1 VSERD
6 NENRI
11 APAQPRKQEPRRGP
25 GPGGGP
31 PWMRGGNEKPKDLKK
46 SLKKLFGFLAPFKW
60 KIIFVILLSN
70 ISTVLSQFVP
80 KITAEIT
87 NELARVIGL
96 RASGIHELINYSLIN
111 RTLMILLGFYLLSV
125 LFAYFQGFTMTSVTT
140 TITYNFRNAIMQK
153 INKLPVGFFH
163 SMTHGEVM
171 SRITNDVETLSQ
183 NLTQTIMQ
191 AVNTVITLVMV
202 LVLMLT
208 MSWKLTLI
216 AVLMIPGSAL
226 VTLFMV
232 KVSQKYF
239 RKQQSLLGTVNGTV
253 EEVLSGHTVVKAF
266 NAEGRIM
273 REFDVHNDE
282 LYNTAWK
289 AQFLTGFM
297 MPMMNFIGNLGYVA
311 VCMVGAMMVT
321 NGTDGLNV
329 GDIQAF
335 ITYIRSFTQPI
346 TQLANISS
354 QLQSTAAAAERVF
367 DFLDEPEETDVDT
380 KYNID
385 SDPIVGDVTFEHV
398 KFAYEYIEKD
408 EDEEGPEAMFKKMQE
423 EMEAREQAK
432 LDKKASKGKK
442 GAAGPGGGF
451 PGDGNMPKGGF
462 PGGGRMP
469 RGGFPGARMSG
480 GGMPGGGMPGG
491 GGFPGGGGGM
501 PRGGFPGMPGGKK
514 DVKKLGSDEDALP
527 KKKKSGE
534 PVIKDFS
541 AHVSAGQKVAIVGPT
556 GAGKTTMV
564 KLLMRFHDLNGGA
577 ILVDGKNIA
586 NYTRRDLRREF
597 GMVLQDTWLY
607 NGTIMENIRY
617 GRPDATDEE
626 VIAAAKAAQV
636 DHFVRTLPESYGMML
651 NEETTNISQGQK
663 QLLTIARAILADSRI
678 LILDEA
684 TSSVDTRTEI
694 LIQRAMDNLLE
705 GRTSFIIAH
714 RLSTIRNADLIL
726 CMKDGDIV
734 EQGTHEQLLAQ
745 NGFYADLYNSQFED
759 VGNAS

>member
-1 VSERD
+1 
-6 NENRI
+6 
-11 APAQPRKQEPRRGP
+11 
-25 GPGGGP
+25 
-31 PWMRGGNEKPKDLKK
+31 
-46 SLKKLFGFLAPFKW
+46 
-60 KIIFVILLSN
+60 
-70 ISTVLSQFVP
+70 
-80 KITAEIT
+80 
-87 NELARVIGL
+87 
-96 RASGIHELINYSLIN
+96 
-111 RTLMILLGFYLLSV
+111 
-125 LFAYFQGFTMTSVTT
+125 MTSVTT

-367 DFLDEPEETDVDT
+367 DFLDEPEETDIDT

-469 RGGFPGARMSG
+469 RGGFPG

-491 GGFPGGGGGM
+491 GGFPGGGM

-636 DHFVRTLPESYGMML
+636 DHFVRTLPESYSMML

>member
-1 VSERD
+1 
-6 NENRI
+6 
-11 APAQPRKQEPRRGP
+11 
-25 GPGGGP
+25 
-31 PWMRGGNEKPKDLKK
+31 M
-46 SLKKLFGFLAPFKW
+46 
-60 KIIFVILLSN
+60 
-70 ISTVLSQFVP
+70 
-80 KITAEIT
+80 
-87 NELARVIGL
+87 
-96 RASGIHELINYSLIN
+96 
-111 RTLMILLGFYLLSV
+111 SV

-367 DFLDEPEETDVDT
+367 DFLDEPEETDIDT

-469 RGGFPGARMSG
+469 RGGFPG

-491 GGFPGGGGGM
+491 GGFPGGGM

-636 DHFVRTLPESYGMML
+636 DHFVRTLPESYSMML

>member
-1 VSERD
+1 
-6 NENRI
+6 
-11 APAQPRKQEPRRGP
+11 
-25 GPGGGP
+25 
-31 PWMRGGNEKPKDLKK
+31 MRGGGEKPKDFKN
-46 SLKKLFGFLAPFKW
+46 SIKKLFTFLAPFKW
-60 KIIFVILLSN
+60 RIIFVVLMSN
-70 ISTVLSQFVP
+70 IATALTQFVP
-80 KITAEIT
+80 RVTARIT
-87 NELARVIGL
+87 NELTRVVTQ
-96 RASGIHELINYSLIN
+96 RASGVQAGVDYALINKML
-111 RTLMILLGFYLLSV
+111 LILLGFYLLSV
-125 LFAYFQGFTMTSVTT
+125 MFAYVQGFTMTSVTT
-140 TITYNFRNAIMQK
+140 TITYNFRNAIMRK
-153 INKLPVGFFH
+153 INRLPVGFFH

-191 AVNTVITLVMV
+191 AINTVITLV
-202 LVLMLT
+202 LVLALMIS

-216 AVLMIPGSAL
+216 ALLMIPGSAL

-253 EEVLSGHTVVKAF
+253 EEILSGHTVIKAF
-266 NAEGRIM
+266 NGEGRVM
-273 REFDVHNDE
+273 REFDTHNNE

-311 VCMVGAMMVT
+311 VCLVGAYLVT
-321 NGTDGLNV
+321 SGDGMTV

-346 TQLANISS
+346 TQLAQISS

-367 DFLDEPEETDVDT
+367 AFLDEPEE
-380 KYNID
+380 ID
-385 SDPIVGDVTFEHV
+385 AEVLYTTEANPVAGDVTFEHV
-398 KFAYEYIEKD
+398 RFAYEYVEKD
-408 EDEEGPEAMFKKMQE
+408 EDEGPEAMMEKMRA
-423 EMEAREQAK
+423 EMEARFAG
-432 LDKKASKGKK
+432 KGKK
-442 GAAGPGGGF
+442 GKKDGPPDFPPGGF
-451 PGDGNMPKGGF
+451 P
-462 PGGGRMP
+462 
-469 RGGFPGARMSG
+469 
-480 GGMPGGGMPGG
+480 
-491 GGFPGGGGGM
+491 
-501 PRGGFPGMPGGKK
+501 GFPGMPGGKK
-514 DVKKLGSDEDALP
+514 DVKKLAGAEEEDYQP

-534 PVIKDFS
+534 IVINDFS
-541 AHVSAGQKVAIVGPT
+541 AAVKAGQKVAIVGPT

-564 KLLMRFHDLNGGA
+564 KLLMRFHDLLGGA
-577 ILVDGKNIA
+577 IYVDGRDISKYA
-586 NYTRRDLRREF
+586 RRDLRREF

-607 NGTIMENIRY
+607 NDTIMENIRY
-617 GRPDATDEE
+617 GKPDATDEE

-636 DHFVRTLPESYGMML
+636 DHFVRTLPESYSMVL

-663 QLLTIARAILADSRI
+663 QLLTIARAILADSKI

-734 EQGTHEQLLAQ
+734 EQGTHEELLAQ
-745 NGFYADLYNSQFED
+745 GGFYAELYNSQFED
-759 VGNAS
+759 VGAAS

>member
-1 VSERD
+1 MSNE

-11 APAQPRKQEPRRGP
+11 AKAQPRQQPQRRGP
-25 GPGGGP
+25 GGGGPGGP
-31 PWMRGGNEKPKDLKK
+31 PWMRGGGEKPKDFKN
-46 SLKKLFGFLAPFKW
+46 SIKKLFTFLAPFKW
-60 KIIFVILLSN
+60 RIVFVVLMSN
-70 ISTVLSQFVP
+70 IATVLTQFTP
-80 KITAEIT
+80 RITAKITD
-87 NELARVIGL
+87 ELARVVTL
-96 RASGIHELINYSLIN
+96 RASGVQEPINYDVIN
-111 RTLMILLGFYLLSV
+111 KMLLILLGFYLLSV
-125 LFAYFQGFTMTSVTT
+125 LFAYIQGFTMTSVTT
-140 TITYNFRNAIMQK
+140 TITYNFRNAIMRK
-153 INKLPVGFFH
+153 INRLPVGFFH

-191 AVNTVITLVMV
+191 AVNTVITLV
-202 LVLMLT
+202 LVLALMIS

-216 AVLMIPGSAL
+216 ALLMIPGSAL

-253 EEVLSGHTVVKAF
+253 EEILSGHTVIKAF
-266 NAEGRIM
+266 NGEERVM
-273 REFDVHNDE
+273 REFDTHNDD

-311 VCMVGAMMVT
+311 VCMVGAYLVT
-321 NGTDGLNV
+321 SGDGMTV

-346 TQLANISS
+346 TQLAQISS

-367 DFLDEPEETDVDT
+367 AFLDESEEVDAEVLYT
-380 KYNID
+380 TESN
-385 SDPIVGDVTFEHV
+385 PVVGDVTFEHV
-398 KFAYEYIEKD
+398 RFAYEYIEKD
-408 EDEEGPEAMFKKMQE
+408 EDEEGPEAMMKKMRE
-423 EMEAREQAK
+423 EMEARFAQEG
-432 LDKKASKGKK
+432 DKGKK
-442 GAAGPGGGF
+442 GKKGKMPDFPPGG
-451 PGDGNMPKGGF
+451 
-462 PGGGRMP
+462 MP
-469 RGGFPGARMSG
+469 RGGMPR
-480 GGMPGGGMPGG
+480 GGMPG
-491 GGFPGGGGGM
+491 GGFPGGG
-501 PRGGFPGMPGGKK
+501 FPGMPGSKK
-514 DVKKLGSDEDALP
+514 DVKKLAGAEEEEAQP
-527 KKKKSGE
+527 QKKKSGE
-534 PVIKDFS
+534 IVIHDFS
-541 AHVSAGQKVAIVGPT
+541 ATVKAGQKVAIVGPT

-564 KLLMRFHDLNGGA
+564 KLLMRFHDLLSGA
-577 ILVDGKNIA
+577 IYVDGRDIA
-586 NYTRRDLRREF
+586 KYARRDLRREF

-607 NGTIMENIRY
+607 NDTIMENIRY
-617 GRPDATDEE
+617 GKPDATDEE

-636 DHFVRTLPESYGMML
+636 DHFVRTLPESYGMVL

-663 QLLTIARAILADSRI
+663 QLLTIARAILADSKI

-734 EQGTHEQLLAQ
+734 EQGTHEELLAKG
-745 NGFYADLYNSQFED
+745 GFYADLYNSQFED
-759 VGNAS
+759 VGAAS